1 MGFPEWCLAKEK
13 TWLTISLELF
23 QTQQIASLNPHFANQ
38 TTNVDPK
45 QSTCGPKKLGSPR
58 AFDCPSDY

>member
-23 QTQQIASLNPHFANQ
+23 QTQQIASLK
-38 TTNVDPK
+38 TNKNLTVVREREMEERT
-45 QSTCGPKKLGSPR
+45 S
-58 AFDCPSDY
+58 